1 MVVRHRFKLQK
12 LERSVIVRN
21 VDGINNSGEATM
33 HQVEVNVYY
42 KNHIER
48 IRMNICDLGRMDI
61 ILDMPWLQAYNPE
74 IDWKTREVRITRC
87 PLICRRRLAVKEDI
101 EKRKQIGKRVRV
113 IKKSR

>member
-48 IRMNICDLGRMDI
+48 IRIDVCDLERTDI
-61 ILDMPWLQAYNPE
+61 ILGML
-74 IDWKTREVRITRC
+74 
-87 PLICRRRLAVKEDI
+87 
-101 EKRKQIGKRVRV
+101 
-113 IKKSR
+113 